1 MNTSTLSADTIIA
14 TGKSMTK
21 KANAI
26 SAGEES
32 GKEALKQSESAVSKV
47 KSRFK

>member
-26 SAGEES
+26 ASSQRIPYQEKRRGI
-32 GKEALKQSESAVSKV
+32 
-47 KSRFK
+47 